1 METFGPDDT
10 QPSVTPPTRPGQAR
24 SSGDWPSQAADTIVN
39 VVETVRDRTTGP
51 LIVVARALVFG
62 VFIGTIG
69 SAVVVLAIIGT
80 IRLLDRILPS
90 SVWLPY
96 LVLGIVFVAVGAIIF
111 RRRNQS
117 LPPTG
122 SSSKR

>member
-10 QPSVTPPTRPGQAR
+10 QASVTSPSRPSWKR
-24 SSGDWPSQAADTIVN
+24 SSGDWPSQAADTIVT

-51 LIVVARALVFG
+51 LIVAARALVFA

-69 SAVVVLAIIGT
+69 SVAAVLAIIGT
-80 IRLLDRILPS
+80 VRLLDRILPS

-96 LVLGIVFVAVGAIIF
+96 LILGIVFVAVGAIVF

-117 LPPTG
+117 LPPTRNFP
-122 SSSKR
+122 KR

>member
-10 QPSVTPPTRPGQAR
+10 QASVTPPTTPSPKR
-24 SSGDWPSQAADTIVN
+24 SSGDWPSQAADTIVT

-51 LIVVARALVFG
+51 LIVAARAVVFG

-69 SAVVVLAIIGT
+69 SVAAVLAIIGT

-96 LVLGIVFVAVGAIIF
+96 LILGIVFVAAGAVVF

-117 LPPTG
+117 LPPARN
-122 SSSKR
+122 SSKR

>member
-1 METFGPDDT
+1 METSGPDDT
-10 QPSVTPPTRPGQAR
+10 QPSVTPPSGPRPAR

-96 LVLGIVFVAVGAIIF
+96 LVLGIIFVAVGAVVF

-117 LPPTG
+117 LAPAG
-122 SSSKR
+122 NSSKR

>member
-10 QPSVTPPTRPGQAR
+10 QASATPPTRLSPKH
-24 SSGDWPSQAADTIVN
+24 SSGDWPSQAADTIVT

-51 LIVVARALVFG
+51 LIVAARAVVFG

-69 SAVVVLAIIGT
+69 SVAAVLAIIGV

-96 LVLGIVFVAVGAIIF
+96 LILGIVFVAVGAVVF

-117 LPPTG
+117 LPPARN
-122 SSSKR
+122 SSKR

>member
-1 METFGPDDT
+1 METSGSNDP
-10 QPSVTPPTRPGQAR
+10 QPRVTPPNLSGGTRN
-24 SSGDWPSQAADTIVN
+24 SSDWPSQAADTIVN

-51 LIVVARALVFG
+51 IMVVARALVFG

-69 SAVVVLAIIGT
+69 TAVIVLAIIGV
-80 IRLLDRILPS
+80 IRLLDEILPS

-96 LVLGIVFVAVGAIIF
+96 LVLGLVFVLAGVLIF

-117 LPPTG
+117 VASGG
-122 SSSKR
+122 SSANR

>member
-1 METFGPDDT
+1 
-10 QPSVTPPTRPGQAR
+10 
-24 SSGDWPSQAADTIVN
+24 VN

-96 LVLGIVFVAVGAIIF
+96 LVLGLIFVAVGAIIF

-122 SSSKR
+122 NSSKR